1 MTNTPSLTL
10 SFAPT
15 FTPTITGVGVYRPR
29 RLVTN
34 AEICLHIDSSPEW
47 IERRSGIRTRR
58 FAAPD
63 ETLAEMGAAAA
74 AKALADAGAD
84 PSHVD
89 LLVVATMSQTTQT
102 TSLTHPHSTAP
113 TPGIDPA
120 PVRTPTRAPAPIPTP
135 VPVLAPSPEDPGDRP
150 VPPPPPPL
158 SLPDA
163 IATRL
168 GLRAATIGVGAAC
181 SGFTVALNLAASSIR
196 SGTARS
202 ALVIG
207 TERMSDIV
215 SPTDRGTA
223 FLFSDGAGAVLVTRS
238 HTSDPDSHP
247 SSSRIGIGPVVWGSD
262 TRLAEAITLGP
273 IPGSPGS
280 EPKLRMAGNTVF
292 RWAVTQLPSITRRI
306 LERSGLTASDISAFI
321 PHQANARITDAVA
334 QAVGFSDSVAIARD
348 VADQGNASAASI
360 PLALDRMRT
369 AGQVQHGDLALL
381 LGFGA
386 GLSYAGMVVTIP

>member
-1 MTNTPSLTL
+1 MTNTPVLAP
-10 SFAPT
+10 APT

-89 LLVVATMSQTTQT
+89 LLVVATMSQITPP
-102 TSLTHPHSTAP
+102 THPH
-113 TPGIDPA
+113 
-120 PVRTPTRAPAPIPTP
+120 
-135 VPVLAPSPEDPGDRP
+135 
-150 VPPPPPPL
+150 

-163 IATRL
+163 IAARL
-168 GLRAATIGVGAAC
+168 GLRAATIGVSAAC

-273 IPGSPGS
+273 IPGSPDS

-306 LERSGLTASDISAFI
+306 LERSGLTANDISAFI

-334 QAVGFSDSVAIARD
+334 QAVGFPDSVAIARD